1 MSSHPRRYIKATI
14 NLYQRMNATSDK
26 YYDLLEILF
35 SCLNFGA
42 WWLTR
47 VCSWDYMSEH
57 SWSRAEFIL
66 TNAPTEFSKL
76 VGDSI
81 QLQILLS
88 PRSAGP
94 QIVYYEH
101 SSGHRYI
108 FPAEKCKTWTVSDV
122 NNRCDAVK
130 VMFLDSFLFSVLDW
144 DCFCTSHPV
153 YLKSMYTFTM
163 LHF

>member
-1 MSSHPRRYIKATI
+1 M
-14 NLYQRMNATSDK
+14 
-26 YYDLLEILF
+26 
-35 SCLNFGA
+35 
-42 WWLTR
+42 
-47 VCSWDYMSEH
+47 
-57 SWSRAEFIL
+57 

-101 SSGHRYI
+101 SSGHIYI

-122 NNRCDAVK
+122 NNRCDAIK
-130 VMFLDSFLFSVLDW
+130 VMFLDSFLFSVLD
-144 DCFCTSHPV
+144 
-153 YLKSMYTFTM
+153 
-163 LHF
+163 